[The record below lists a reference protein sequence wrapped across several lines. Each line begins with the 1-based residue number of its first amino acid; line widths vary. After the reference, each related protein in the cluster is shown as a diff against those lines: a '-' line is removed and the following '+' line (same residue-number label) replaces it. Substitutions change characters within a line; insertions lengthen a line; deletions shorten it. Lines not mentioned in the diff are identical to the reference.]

1 VEGFLRHGY
10 APSPLLFME
19 RIMLNKKFIVLI
31 AAICCS
37 PFVVG
42 CQTETAN
49 DLNKKSQEYIL
60 KKDFKNALPLVKKAA
75 AMGNPEAQYN
85 YGVFYQQGIEVPQDD
100 QLANQWFLKS
110 AEQGWKDAQ
119 FKIAYGYDTG
129 QGFLQDYQK
138 AFYWSLKCAEQND
151 PECMFY
157 IVGAYQEGRG
167 VDKNLNEM
175 IAWATKLALLENPN
189 DLALSGKITSARANL
204 AYMYRDG
211 ENVPHDKIKSYVW
224 FLIYNES
231 KKDFSTSDQ
240 NKNIEAIK
248 KLEEGL
254 TEADKEKSKTE
265 AEKLLERKLIN
276 FNNLYREEF

>member
-1 VEGFLRHGY
+1 
-10 APSPLLFME
+10 M
-19 RIMLNKKFIVLI
+19 MKKIFIVLI

-37 PFVVG
+37 PFVLG

-60 KKDFKNALPLVKKAA
+60 KKDFKNALPLVRKAA
-75 AMGNPEAQYN
+75 TMGNPEAQYN
-85 YGVFYQQGIEVPQDD
+85 YGVFYQQGIEVSQDEP
-100 QLANQWFLKS
+100 LANQWFLKS

-129 QGFLQDYQK
+129 RGFPQDYQK

-167 VDKNLNEM
+167 VDKNLDKM
-175 IAWATKLALLENPN
+175 LVWATKLALLENPE
-189 DLALSGKITSARANL
+189 DLVLSGKITSARANL
-204 AYMYRDG
+204 AFMYRDG
-211 ENVPHDKIKSYVW
+211 KNVPQDKVKSYVW

-231 KKDFSTSDQ
+231 KKDFSSSDQ
-240 NKNIEAIK
+240 QSNIEAIK
-248 KLEEGL
+248 KLEAGL

-265 AEKLLERKLIN
+265 AEKLLGRKLKN
-276 FNNLYREEF
+276 LNNLHQAEF